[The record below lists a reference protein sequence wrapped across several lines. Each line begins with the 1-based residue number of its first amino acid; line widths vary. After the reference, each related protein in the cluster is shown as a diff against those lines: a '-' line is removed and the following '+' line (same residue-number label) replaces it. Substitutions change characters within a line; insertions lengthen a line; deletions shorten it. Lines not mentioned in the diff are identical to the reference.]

1 MCSEII
7 GSKRDFTNLR
17 IALR

>member
-1 MCSEII
+1 MCSEIL